1 VQLNFLKSFRRK
13 EMPIKKEIDTILQ
26 EDDFKPALFKMLSYE
41 GGFNPKETD
50 GGESNYGVKQTT
62 FDSYM
67 KQKGKETKSVK
78 ELNAGDVVNFYRDT
92 FWKGSRANEMEEPL
106 RTVYFDGSV
115 NMGVPDAVKQL
126 QKIVGTKVDGKYGKK
141 TEAKVKEFIE
151 KHGAKALAGQVIDK
165 RKDHYDTMVTNNP
178 AKHKKHY
185 QGWLNRINKLRGE
198 YVGDGLIHFPKTDTM
213 RPMAHG
219 LTVPSPEWMRNWQ
232 ESFPDMGDK
241 IAREQAEGYP
251 SPIMPP
257 SMEQES
263 IPDRGDEIAEEIAQG
278 YPSPVTYDPKP
289 EDLVTHSTGEGK
301 VENLPKI
308 ETLWQPSNKTDV
320 PFKGEFTE
328 GKRYI
333 DSIGDDPY
341 IYETQYVDPK
351 TLLDTLNMEGR
362 SYQDV
367 VNMPTTQK
375 YIEWYKQGE
384 TPPPIGI
391 VKGWDSG
398 KNISTNRRRIIAAIE
413 AGVDKIPAYIEIGR
427 KSKLSQPTGKKS
439 LKK

>member
-1 VQLNFLKSFRRK
+1 MS
-13 EMPIKKEIDTILQ
+13 IKKEIDTILQ
-26 EDDFKPALFKMLSYE
+26 EDDFKPTLFKMLGYE
-41 GGFNPKETD
+41 GGYTESD
-50 GGESNYGVKQTT
+50 GTPTNYGVNQTT

-115 NMGVPDAVKQL
+115 NMGVPNAVKQL

-213 RPMAHG
+213 RPMASG
-219 LTVPSPEWMRNWQ
+219 MTVLSPEWMRNWQ

-257 SMEQES
+257 SMEQEG
-263 IPDRGDEIAEEIAQG
+263 IPDRGDEIAEEIAKG

-289 EDLVTHSTGEGK
+289 EDLAVYSTGEGK
-301 VENLPKI
+301 VGLVDIAKQNIDTK
-308 ETLWQPSNKTDV
+308 SN
-320 PFKGEFTE
+320 FTMA
-328 GKRYI
+328 G
-333 DSIGDDPY
+333 
-341 IYETQYVDPK
+341 
-351 TLLDTLNMEGR
+351 DTLTKELSTR
-362 SYQDV
+362 SDQEIIDL
-367 VNMPTTQK
+367 MKWSREQSPHTQRN
-375 YIEWYKQGE
+375 IEQTASAELRSRGVTVDEIKWQVKQ
-384 TPPPIGI
+384 
-391 VKGWDSG
+391 
-398 KNISTNRRRIIAAIE
+398 
-413 AGVDKIPAYIEIGR
+413 
-427 KSKLSQPTGKKS
+427 LSHSTGKKS
-439 LKK
+439 FKK